1 MMSSE
6 RTQTRMILVVE
17 DVRETR
23 DGIEKLLLA
32 DGYRVALADNERDAI
47 DTVSRTDPDLILVSL
62 AGTPDEVIL
71 SARRIRERT
80 AGGDRIPVVVFC
92 SETLADGEELA
103 IDRSVYIT
111 RPDNFNQLRSL
122 LARLLSENSSSIE
135 LENTNDQYRIQ
146 TIMTIANE
154 TPFGFRFVD
163 TRQRVLLELTN
174 KTEMILKSIEIL
186 TVFLKDEETP
196 GGGPSQAHIRFDRVM
211 SVQPKE
217 KAVLS
222 HRTWINGKPATEE
235 QDQLGRLEIIAGA
248 VKPYVLDISWEDVEG
263 KTQFQRIP
271 VGH

>member
-1 MMSSE
+1 MSSE
-6 RTQTRMILVVE
+6 CAQTQMILVVE

-23 DGIEKLLLA
+23 DGIDKLLQA
-32 DGYRVALADNERDAI
+32 DGYRVALAEDERDAI
-47 DTVSRTDPDLILVSL
+47 DKVSRNDPDLILVSL
-62 AGTPDEVIL
+62 AGSTDEVVL

-80 AGGDRIPVVVFC
+80 VGGEQIPVVVFS
-92 SETLADGEELA
+92 SETLAEGEEVA
-103 IDRSVYIT
+103 IDRSVYVT
-111 RPDNFNQLRSL
+111 RPDNFNQLRGL
-122 LARLLSENSSSIE
+122 LARLLNENSSSIE
-135 LENTNDQYRIQ
+135 LENTNHQYGIE
-146 TIMTIANE
+146 TIMTITNG
-154 TPFGFRFVD
+154 TPFEFRFVD
-163 TRQRVLLELTN
+163 TKQRVLLELTN
-174 KTEMILKSIEIL
+174 KTEMTLKSIEIL

-196 GGGPSQAHIRFDRVM
+196 GGGPSQAHIRFDRVK

-271 VGH
+271 IGH

>member
-1 MMSSE
+1 MSSE
-6 RTQTRMILVVE
+6 CAQTRMILVVE

-23 DGIEKLLLA
+23 DGIEKLLRA
-32 DGYRVALADNERDAI
+32 DGYRVASAEDERDAI
-47 DTVSRTDPDLILVSL
+47 DKVSRTDPDLILVSL
-62 AGTPDEVIL
+62 AGSTDEVVL
-71 SARRIRERT
+71 SARRIRERA
-80 AGGDRIPVVVFC
+80 AGGDQIPVVVFS
-92 SETLADGEELA
+92 SETLAEGEEVA
-103 IDRSVYIT
+103 IDRSVYVT
-111 RPDNFNQLRSL
+111 RPDNYNQLRSL

-135 LENTNDQYRIQ
+135 LENTNDQYRIE
-146 TIMTIANE
+146 TIMTIASG

-163 TRQRVLLELTN
+163 TKQRVLLELTN
-174 KTEMILKSIEIL
+174 KTEMTLKSIEIL

-222 HRTWINGKPATEE
+222 HRTWINGKPATQE

>member
-1 MMSSE
+1 M
-6 RTQTRMILVVE
+6 VV
-17 DVRETR
+17 
-23 DGIEKLLLA
+23 
-32 DGYRVALADNERDAI
+32 
-47 DTVSRTDPDLILVSL
+47 
-62 AGTPDEVIL
+62 L
-71 SARRIRERT
+71 S
-80 AGGDRIPVVVFC
+80 
-92 SETLADGEELA
+92 SETLAEGEEVA

-135 LENTNDQYRIQ
+135 LENKNRQYGIE
-146 TIMTIANE
+146 TIMTITNR
-154 TPFGFRFVD
+154 TPFEFRFVD
-163 TRQRVLLELTN
+163 TKHRVLLELTN
-174 KTEMILKSIEIL
+174 KTEMTLKSIEIL

-196 GGGPSQAHIRFDRVM
+196 GGGPSQAHIRFDRVT

-248 VKPYVLDISWEDVEG
+248 VKPYVLDISWEDGEG